1 MTPLSTGDASPHR
14 SPPQVRGH
22 FEQIP
27 EPPRPL
33 LLTVKEAAAL
43 IGIGRTTLYRLMGT
57 GEITSV
63 HVGAS
68 RRIPLQSAHEFV
80 AHLSRPT
87 IDDPD
92 TRPEA

>member
-1 MTPLSTGDASPHR
+1 MTSLSTGDASPHP
-14 SPPQVRGH
+14 SPPQVRAD
-22 FEQIP
+22 FEQVP

-43 IGIGRTTLYRLMGT
+43 IGIGRTTLYRLMDT

-63 HVGAS
+63 LVGAS

-80 AHLSRPT
+80 DRLSRPT
-87 IDDPD
+87 INVSHK
-92 TRPEA
+92 RPGA